1 MNLPNVA
8 VIISNYN
15 YGDFVL
21 DAIDSALKQDYQ
33 GALRVYVVDDGSS
46 DGSYNKLLNYAG
58 DDISSVTDPHQ
69 VDEQYY
75 NGEMRL
81 FKCSDLG
88 LWCYHIENSGASTA
102 RNVAIWES
110 WNWADVFAIL
120 DADDLYHPSKVSK
133 QVEKLMEYDEV
144 GVTYSDY
151 IIHKTYT
158 YNDYEK
164 YEYKYPYSKFELERQ
179 CIVHSAGLIK
189 KKYLSKIAL
198 HNKEIYDSSLHG
210 PGSENFI
217 GCTEDYDLWLRLS
230 NICMISHI
238 AEPLSYVRETG
249 MNQSMKMTPEIF
261 QQNAAKIR
269 KRNEQIHS
277 KN

>member
-1 MNLPNVA
+1 MYLAIFLPIFFLTGN
-8 VIISNYN
+8 ILFTNSFLFRI
-15 YGDFVL
+15 
-21 DAIDSALKQDYQ
+21 
-33 GALRVYVVDDGSS
+33 
-46 DGSYNKLLNYAG
+46 LLSF
-58 DDISSVTDPHQ
+58 I
-69 VDEQYY
+69 
-75 NGEMRL
+75 
-81 FKCSDLG
+81 
-88 LWCYHIENSGASTA
+88 
-102 RNVAIWES
+102 
-110 WNWADVFAIL
+110 
-120 DADDLYHPSKVSK
+120 VSK
-133 QVEKLMEYDEV
+133 KPNQLGSAFSYDS
-144 GVTYSDY
+144 G
-151 IIHKTYT
+151 
-158 YNDYEK
+158 
-164 YEYKYPYSKFELERQ
+164 
-179 CIVHSAGLIK
+179 K